1 MFKKR
6 QQGISHNNNPN
17 FTAFLPNRDVT
28 VYSLCL
34 MSPSNKYSVF
44 MSVHSMCGC
53 VSFMVGQPSLPFQ
66 TLGYDSISGGNKHK
80 NEDPPSGTMPRNNMT
95 YTYHHISFTIITTG
109 KFIEHCV
116 HFFLSLIH

>member
-44 MSVHSMCGC
+44 MSGHSICGC

-66 TLGYDSISGGNKHK
+66 TLGYDNISGGNEHK
-80 NEDPPSGTMPRNNMT
+80 N
-95 YTYHHISFTIITTG
+95 
-109 KFIEHCV
+109 
-116 HFFLSLIH
+116 